1 MFGNR
6 PHLSTSFARL
16 VAVVALFLTSAAWAS
31 VPGASS
37 APGRLDSM
45 VIDGR
50 TIEVYVPAR
59 CGPKAP
65 LVLALHWS
73 TARGKNML
81 DLWKATADREGAILV
96 LPSSKNR
103 REWTKG
109 DGAAIDRAL
118 VKVLSTHRIDR
129 DRIYVTGFSGG
140 ANMAWRLFLSRPGFF
155 AGIGPFAGRLV
166 DKPGELERIG
176 ADLPRGRGPQ
186 RACLVHGTSD
196 RKIPFSESRRAVRE
210 LGRRGI
216 DAELRALP
224 QGHWPH
230 PDYATP
236 MWDCLDGHRETPET

>member
-1 MFGNR
+1 MVVAR
-6 PHLSTSFARL
+6 PHYLPFCARL
-16 VAVVALFLTSAAWAS
+16 IAAAATLMAGLASASIPSGAVPS
-31 VPGASS
+31 
-37 APGRLDSM
+37 GRLDSM
-45 VIDGR
+45 LIDGR
-50 TIEVYVPAR
+50 TIEVYVPAQR
-59 CGPKAP
+59 AARAP

-81 DLWKATADREGAILV
+81 ELWKATADREGAILV

-109 DGAAIDRAL
+109 DGAAIDRAM

-166 DKPGELERIG
+166 DKPGELDRIG
-176 ADLPRGRGPQ
+176 SGLPRPRGPQ

-216 DAELRALP
+216 DADLRALP

-230 PDYATP
+230 RDYATP
-236 MWDCLDGHRETPET
+236 MWECLDGRRETPET

>member
-1 MFGNR
+1 MFGTR
-6 PHLSTSFARL
+6 PHLWTSLPRL
-16 VAVVALFLTSAAWAS
+16 VAVLAMMAAGLAGAS
-31 VPGASS
+31 VPSGSS
-37 APGRLDSM
+37 APGRLDTM

-59 CGPKAP
+59 RAPKAP

-81 DLWKATADREGAILV
+81 DLWKATADREGTILV

-118 VKVLSTHRIDR
+118 VKVLSTNGVDR

-140 ANMAWRLFLSRPGFF
+140 ANMAWRVFLTHPGLF

-166 DKPGELERIG
+166 DKPGELDRIG
-176 ADLPRGRGPQ
+176 TGLARPSGPQ